1 MVANAGICTIG
12 PFAQSM
18 CSKAF
23 CALEIKSYEL
33 LNYLATAEDWDNL
46 FRVNA
51 RGVFLCYKYGAE
63 QMVKQG
69 RGGRII
75 GAASV
80 AGKKGE
86 AYKVPDS
93 RGFVLTT
100 KH

>member
-12 PFAQSM
+12 PFAQSTRRHSEFKPYKNLM
-18 CSKAF
+18 NF
-23 CALEIKSYEL
+23 
-33 LNYLATAEDWDNL
+33 LNYIATVEDWDNL

-51 RGVFLCYKYGAE
+51 RGVFLSYKYGAE
-63 QMVKQG
+63 QMVRQG

-86 AYKVPDS
+86 STYKGS
-93 RGFVLTT
+93 
-100 KH
+100 